1 MEKKKKKIQCTV
13 CVTKNDQ
20 TRCQQQNKNMKRI
33 LGGGGR
39 IRNKFITANKDSSII
54 ESEKV
59 NLMEVFS
66 AK

>member
-1 MEKKKKKIQCTV
+1 MSTTKQKHEK
-13 CVTKNDQ
+13 DF
-20 TRCQQQNKNMKRI
+20 
-33 LGGGGR
+33 GGGR

>member
-1 MEKKKKKIQCTV
+1 MSTTKQKHEK
-13 CVTKNDQ
+13 DFF
-20 TRCQQQNKNMKRI
+20 
-33 LGGGGR
+33 GGGGS